1 MVAWGLS
8 LWFVTPLPFR
18 ISITDIG
25 WLECRCHKLCR
36 HAETS
41 PTPQEAEQ
49 GSLWKAGETS
59 EQLVLEKMKSKS
71 PIIAVRP
78 TKEEKLLWVIPGC
91 MNNEKK
97 LSKGRV
103 S

>member
-1 MVAWGLS
+1 MS
-8 LWFVTPLPFR
+8 LLQAMSP
-18 ISITDIG
+18 
-25 WLECRCHKLCR
+25 CRD
-36 HAETS
+36 
-41 PTPQEAEQ
+41 PQEVDQ
-49 GSLWKAGETS
+49 GSPKGMLLKEGETLD
-59 EQLVLEKMKSKS
+59 QLVLEKMKSKS
-71 PIIAVRP
+71 PIIAVRH